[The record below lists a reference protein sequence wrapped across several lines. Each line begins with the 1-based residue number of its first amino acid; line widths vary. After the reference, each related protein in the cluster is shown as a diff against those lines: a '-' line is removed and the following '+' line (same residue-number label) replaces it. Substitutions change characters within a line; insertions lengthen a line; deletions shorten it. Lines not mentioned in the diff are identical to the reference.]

1 MSSQIQLCWHASYS
15 YCARSWQQ
23 QLNLSLEKNFHQ
35 VENVIKTIVS
45 YISCVFIE
53 IWSTWEVWRALKKQ
67 ELLSATPRATLT
79 CLSCSPNFPR
89 ASYLDK
95 CMLMYEPIVK
105 YYIIVFSAFL
115 GNLGKSVLLSVWFL
129 VSGVPD
135 PCQLCVT
142 DIYSDDLLPVMC
154 WGRRRSL
161 HFGG

>member
-1 MSSQIQLCWHASYS
+1 MIRNGWETVQRMYILIL
-15 YCARSWQQ
+15 RVEG
-23 QLNLSLEKNFHQ
+23 LKNYWSIRFPSGWKCY
-35 VENVIKTIVS
+35 KTISSNIS
-45 YISCVFIE
+45 YMFIE
-53 IWSTWEVWRALKKQ
+53 IWSTWEVWRALKKL
-67 ELLSATPRATLT
+67 ELLLATPRATLT
-79 CLSCSPNFPR
+79 RLWCSPNFLHT
-89 ASYLDK
+89 SYLNER
-95 CMLMYEPIVK
+95 MLTHEPIVK

-154 WGRRRSL
+154 WGRRKSL